1 MNAVKGANR
10 PTEKILVSVET
21 KRELIQIKQPGERY
35 GDVVARLLEERKKND
50 YLSYLKSL
58 AENGDFVSLDTDVEY
73 NQIRKKAAGTEIQD

>member
-1 MNAVKGANR
+1 MKTIKGRYR
-10 PTEKILVSVET
+10 PTEMIPESVET

-50 YLSYLKSL
+50 YPSYLKNL

-73 NQIRKKAAGTEIQD
+73 NQIRKKVVGTKIRD

>member
-10 PTEKILVSVET
+10 PTEKIPVSGET

-35 GDVVARLLEERKKND
+35 GDVVARLLEERKKNG

-73 NQIRKKAAGTEIQD
+73 NQIRKKVAGTEIQD